1 MATPEQFQALVDT
14 LSSSLTEMLGENL
27 YSCVLYADD
36 VRGDVAPDPKDLS
49 IFIILNEST
58 PGAHAAIADAISG
71 RIRFE
76 PFVVTKTETQ
86 RSMRTFALRLRNIS
100 RRYTVLA
107 GVDPFETFEI
117 DPETLQ
123 FLTDHSQRDLRLRAA
138 RPAPPI
144 SEDDIRQIDTPPVY
158 DDDGWEISR
167 LQAEGID
174 PSPIAELLARI
185 RRGDYVDIDGLLI
198 ARNGHLVAETYF
210 GGFERLSLHQTRSSF
225 KSATGLLIGIAIAD
239 GLLELDDPVAPLLAR
254 YYEPKD
260 ICQWKRRITIRNLLQ
275 MQSGF
280 DCFEMPG
287 IGPFWEVETNKSQD
301 KVAADFDLSMVDEP
315 GTTWRYC
322 SGNTFLLGVA
332 LESALAEGGKDSLK
346 QYLDDRLM
354 NPLSIANYSIG
365 RTSKGHLPL
374 QGGECMTL
382 RDLAKF
388 GQLLL
393 SGGNWNGRQ
402 VVPEKWISD
411 TLKQGTT
418 TGWSWT
424 SSVGDEPLLQRP
436 SEYRFN
442 WFQTPMQVMGR
453 DYRLIHSWGNG
464 GQFIL
469 AIPELDL
476 LVGTTGS
483 NYSEVLIEEQ
493 RQIFHMLYSFILP
506 AAVSG

>member
-1 MATPEQFQALVDT
+1 MASPEQIQALVDT
-14 LSSSLTEMLGENL
+14 LSSSFSEALGENL
-27 YSCVLYADD
+27 YSCVMYAED
-36 VRGDVAPDPKDLS
+36 VRRDVTPDLKDLS
-49 IFIILNEST
+49 IFIVLNEST
-58 PGAHAAIADAISG
+58 PGAHATIADAISG

-76 PFVVTKTETQ
+76 PFVVTKTEIQ
-86 RSMRTFALRLRNIS
+86 KSLKTFALRFRNIS

-107 GVDPFETFEI
+107 GVDPFETIEI

-123 FLTDHSQRDLRLRAA
+123 FLTDHSRRDLLLRAA

-144 SEDDIRQIDTPPVY
+144 SEDDIRQIDTPPV
-158 DDDGWEISR
+158 DDNDGWGISR
-167 LQAEGID
+167 LRAEGIA
-174 PSPIAELLARI
+174 PSPIAEMFARI

-198 ARNGHLVAETYF
+198 ARNGLLVAEAYF

-225 KSATGLLIGIAIAD
+225 KSATGLLTGIAIAD
-239 GLLELDDPVAPLLAR
+239 GLLALDDPVAPLLAR
-254 YYEPKD
+254 YYEPRD
-260 ICQWKRRITIRNLLQ
+260 MCQWKQRITIRNLLQ

-287 IGPFWEVETNKSQD
+287 TGPFRENESNRSQD

-354 NPLSIANYSIG
+354 NPLNIANYSIG
-365 RTSKGHLPL
+365 RTSKGHLPM
-374 QGGECMTL
+374 QGGECMTM
-382 RDLAKF
+382 RDFAKF
-388 GQLLL
+388 GQLLI
-393 SGGNWNGRQ
+393 SGGDWNGRQ
-402 VVPEKWISD
+402 VVPANWISD
-411 TLKQGTT
+411 TLNQGTT

-424 SSVGDEPLLQRP
+424 SSVGDEPLLQRS

-442 WFQTPMQVMGR
+442 WFQTPMQVKGR

-464 GQFIL
+464 GQFVL

-483 NYSEVLIEEQ
+483 NYGEVLIEEQ
-493 RQIFHMLYSFILP
+493 KQIFHMLYTFILP
-506 AAVSG
+506 AATCG